1 LPFLLD
7 PLRLGQEFG
16 MTVSGF
22 LRQEFRLGLV
32 FLGHQQGSLAGFPG
46 LQQGSGL
53 MFLGH
58 QVGPLPGLR
67 GFHQSLGLM
76 FLGHQVGSLPGLGHL
91 LTLDFPQLSQD
102 RFVSGFGFL
111 IRQLLLTELLSDL
124 SELLLQ
130 LQEGL
135 FLLLADL
142 PGLTDCR
149 TR

>member
-1 LPFLLD
+1 
-7 PLRLGQEFG
+7 
-16 MTVSGF
+16 
-22 LRQEFRLGLV
+22 
-32 FLGHQQGSLAGFPG
+32 
-46 LQQGSGL
+46 
-53 MFLGH
+53 
-58 QVGPLPGLR
+58 
-67 GFHQSLGLM
+67 
-76 FLGHQVGSLPGLGHL
+76 VGSLPGLGHL